1 MVRLVKFSKNKII
14 FKFNDKNYE
23 DINNTKDYLNK
34 LRKDSDLSQ
43 VLLKEDIVGNETLL
57 I

>member
-1 MVRLVKFSKNKII
+1 M

-34 LRKDSDLSQ
+34 LRKDSDLSK
-43 VLLKEDIVGNETLL
+43 VLLNEDIVGNETLL